1 MDVVYQCKAPPQT
14 HRAGA
19 VQVYHYSHYYI
30 VQKFDADHRAGAVSS
45 SNLVFYAQSTSVV
58 TSGRRRCSSSNLVFY
73 AQSTSVVIS
82 GRRRC
87 KSVPLFSLLH
97 SSKPGS
103 GRQNIHSP

>member
-30 VQKFDADHRAGAVSS
+30 VQKLDADHRAGAVTVSS
-45 SNLVFYAQSTSVV
+45 CNLVFYTQSTSVV
-58 TSGRRRCSSSNLVFY
+58 TSGRWC
-73 AQSTSVVIS
+73 
-82 GRRRC
+82 C

-97 SSKPGS
+97 SSKSGS

>member
-30 VQKFDADHRAGAVSS
+30 VQKLDANHRVGAVSS

-58 TSGRRRCSSSNLVFY
+58 YQGGGAVKVYHYSHYYTVQKY
-73 AQSTSVVIS
+73 ALSM
-82 GRRRC
+82 R
-87 KSVPLFSLLH
+87 
-97 SSKPGS
+97 
-103 GRQNIHSP
+103 